1 MSTGVSGSPL
11 NSGQCLEPQGRHLD
25 VSVDVEAV
33 VLAGQ
38 DHAAVIHQRHVK
50 TLSMLHLALKS
61 RNKLAVLAEHG
72 QVEVVVVV
80 GYGDFTRRVNADTDR
95 VVGDPFA
102 SDLPQEVAVIVEHL
116 NAVSSV
122 VADEDLLPVIDHNA
136 VGELQVLGAAKLVE
150 DVSHLIK
157 NNDTHDLALDNN
169 DPPLVVHADA
179 AGMLENVRAKLPD
192 KLSVLVVDLNLMR
205 GRPLRDDDVPTGL
218 DHSHPVGV
226 EQLTVPLAN
235 LSKLEFEPPLLV
247 KYLDPVVVGVRHND
261 VILSID
267 GHSTGLRELALKNS
281 KFTKLAVV
289 DHLLAFDLR
298 LERVETRVDRAV
310 GNGRPRRHGRRLE
323 TGLGH
328 ELTGELQQRVSGV
341 LLAQAQSVLEA
352 LWAGGSWSGQIPKQ
366 RVRAIGP
373 LLIGVTQA
381 RGGGQISDGGARE
394 ERGQLRG

>member
-1 MSTGVSGSPL
+1 MVDACRLVTGVSCSPL
-11 NSGQCLEPQGRHLD
+11 TSGQCLEPQGRHLD

-205 GRPLRDDDVPTGL
+205 GRPLRDDDVSTGL
-218 DHSHPVGV
+218 DHSHSVGV

-247 KYLDPVVVGVRHND
+247 KYLDPVVVGVSHND

-298 LERVETRVDRAV
+298 LKRVETRVDRAV

-328 ELTGELQQRVSGV
+328 ELTGEIQQ
-341 LLAQAQSVLEA
+341 
-352 LWAGGSWSGQIPKQ
+352 
-366 RVRAIGP
+366 
-373 LLIGVTQA
+373 
-381 RGGGQISDGGARE
+381 
-394 ERGQLRG
+394 